1 MRTLLITMLLFSV
14 AACQNAPKA
23 KEGQTQN
30 IQAMTKDSSSATEMQ
45 ELIRKHPLKVL
56 DTDFSKGRLR
66 KEHLITLNDLEKF
79 HGHLCDGLA
88 VGFLAIGQAARLLYP
103 DGPIDRSNTRIVSKS
118 SPCLTDAAV
127 YLTGARYQFH
137 TFYVDNELPGALYI
151 VQRIDNGKAVAVN
164 LKKGVKPQ
172 EIEEMGARAVK
183 QELGPCELDTLKE
196 MEDDFS
202 LFLLRSRPDSLFEVR
217 ELPAF
222 EWQPVLRNDFVKSDI
237 LNKNMAPCAAH

>member
-1 MRTLLITMLLFSV
+1 MRNILIAVLLFSV
-14 AACQNAPKA
+14 AACQKAPKLNERQSQKIPTMA
-23 KEGQTQN
+23 KDT
-30 IQAMTKDSSSATEMQ
+30 SSDLEMR

-66 KEHLITLNDLEKF
+66 KEHCITLNDLEKF
-79 HGHLCDGLA
+79 HGHLCDGLV
-88 VGFLAIGQAARLLYP
+88 VGFLAIGQAAHLLYP
-103 DGPIDRSNTRIVSKS
+103 DGPIDRTNTRIVSKS

-137 TFYVDNELPGALYI
+137 TFYVDNKLPDAMYI
-151 VQRIDNGKAVAVN
+151 VQRIDNGKAVGVK
-164 LKKGVKPQ
+164 LKKGVKPK

-202 LFLLRSRPDSLFEVR
+202 LFLLRSRPDSLFEMR

-222 EWQPVLRNDFVKSDI
+222 KWQPFLRNDFVKSDI
-237 LNKNMAPCAAH
+237 LNKNMGPCAAH